1 MNYSRILEVYES
13 WLNGNISWS
22 RNQLRKVSTAEIISS
37 LKAIEI
43 SDKDVLKFLKSVKD
57 V

>member
-1 MNYSRILEVYES
+1 MNYSRILEFYES
-13 WLNGNISWS
+13 WVNGNISWS

-37 LKAIEI
+37 LKAVEI

>member
-22 RNQLRKVSTAEIISS
+22 RKQLRKVSTAEIISS

-57 V
+57 